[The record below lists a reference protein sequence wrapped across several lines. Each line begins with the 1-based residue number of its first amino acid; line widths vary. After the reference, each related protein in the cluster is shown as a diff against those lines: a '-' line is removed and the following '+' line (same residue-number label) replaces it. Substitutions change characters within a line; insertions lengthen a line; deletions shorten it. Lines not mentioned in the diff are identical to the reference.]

1 LLLLGIV
8 LLIGCAGAQ
17 APTAAF
23 SGTPTSGVIPL
34 NVAFTDLSTGGPTG
48 WAWFFGDENF
58 TAPWSLVNASP
69 GWLARRWHSSV
80 VMPDGSI
87 VLTGGQ
93 AIDGSKNDTWKSAN
107 NGTTWTQVNASS
119 GWPARYGHSSVALS
133 DGNIVLMGG
142 YDGTNY
148 MNDVWR
154 STDNGTTWA
163 LVNASPGWSVRNF
176 FSSVVLP
183 DGSIVLMGGLSQ
195 FGQAEQDVW
204 RSTDDGSTWGR
215 VTPSAQWAARS
226 EFSSVVLPDG
236 SIVLTG
242 GADNVIGYENE
253 TWRSTDGGATWTE
266 MNTSSG
272 WPVRNEHASVAMPDG
287 SIVLMGGWNPSTGFL
302 NDVWRSTNNGST
314 WTDINASAGWTPRG
328 SHTGMAMADGSI
340 VLTGGAGTGGDT
352 NETWQFV
359 PKGSSAQNPSHI
371 YNTPGSYQV
380 TLQAYNIN
388 GFNST
393 RKAGYIN
400 VVPPVVADFWGTP
413 TFGPAPL
420 DVAFMDNSTGQPISW
435 NWTFGDGNFSHLQN
449 PVHRY
454 LTNGN
459 FTVSLNVTNVQGS
472 NNLILTKYIQV
483 TPPLAPPVI
492 KSITPTTGVRNST
505 VSFTILGNNFQ
516 AGHTTAE
523 FRNQSSGLITAS
535 LSFINATNLTG
546 TVAIP
551 ANASTGLWN
560 IRVVTTTNGEAILMN
575 AFTIK
580 NASPPTIAAIT
591 PPSPWYRNAS
601 VKFLITGTNFQ
612 PGKTTINFTYP
623 SNGTQLNLTLD
634 MKILIINTTAINGTV
649 VIPYNASAVA
659 MNVSVT
665 TVDGGRVW
673 KASAFTVA
681 PFPAPTIASVAPS
694 TPWYRNASVFFLITG
709 TNFQPGQTIV
719 NFTYPSNGTELNLT
733 PGMRIQTIT
742 TTTINGTVVVPY
754 NASAVA
760 LNVSVRTLDGGRV
773 WKPAAFTVAVSP
785 APTIASVTPTTPWY
799 RNASVKF
806 LITGTNFQ
814 PGHTIVNFT
823 YPSNGTQL
831 NLTQGMKILIINTTA
846 INGTVVIPY
855 NASAV
860 ALNVSVRTLDGGR
873 VWKASAFTIAPFP
886 APTIVSVAPTTPWYR
901 NASVF
906 FLITG
911 TNFQPGQTAVNFTYP
926 SNGTELNV
934 TGMKIQTITTTT
946 INGTVVV
953 PYNASAVT
961 MNVSVRTLDG
971 GRAWKP
977 AAFTVAQ
984 FPAPTIGAITPAS
997 GFRNT
1002 TVAFTIT
1009 GTNFLPGQTTVN
1021 LSYPANSEISTT
1033 LYAVSSTQII
1043 GGMRVPGN
1051 ATNGAWKLNVTTL
1064 DGGLTT
1070 RPSAFTISKLP
1081 APAVTAFAPSAA
1093 YRGTTVSFIV
1103 NGSYFEPGGL
1113 TIVNLTKPGQ
1123 VDISTNLTTV
1133 YSSQIAGNFT
1143 IPSGYATGL
1152 WNVNVSTIDGNFV
1165 TKASALSVL

>member
-1 LLLLGIV
+1 MRTVCYCLVLLGVV

-17 APTAAF
+17 VPAAAF

-34 NVAFTDLSTGGPTG
+34 SVAFTDQSTGGPTG
-48 WAWFFGDENF
+48 WAWYFGDENY
-58 TAPWSLVNASP
+58 TAPWTLVNASP
-69 GWLARRWHSSV
+69 GWTARKYLSGV
-80 VMPDGSI
+80 VTLNGTI
-87 VLTGGQ
+87 VIMGGQ
-93 AIDGSKNDTWKSAN
+93 ESGVAN
-107 NGTTWTQVNASS
+107 NETWLSTNNGISWTLANASS
-119 GWPARYGHSSVALS
+119 GWPARYGHSSVALP
-133 DGNIVLMGG
+133 DGSIVLMGG
-142 YDGTNY
+142 YDNTNS

-163 LVNASPGWSVRNF
+163 LVNASPGWSVRY
-176 FSSVVLP
+176 FSSSVALP
-183 DGSIVLMGGLSQ
+183 DGSIVLMGGKNQ
-195 FGQAEQDVW
+195 FGQAYQEVW
-204 RSTDDGSTWGR
+204 RSADDGSTWAQ
-215 VTPSAQWAARS
+215 VTQNAQWAARS
-226 EFSSVVLPDG
+226 AFSSVVMPDG
-236 SIVLTG
+236 SIVLIG
-242 GADNVIGYENE
+242 GSDNVLGYDNE
-253 TWRSTDGGATWTE
+253 TWRSMDQGATWTE
-266 MNTSSG
+266 VNASSG
-272 WPVRNEHASVAMPDG
+272 WTPRMDHGSVVMPDG
-287 SIVLMGGWNPSTGFL
+287 SIVLMGGYNGAIGNL
-302 NDVWRSTNNGST
+302 NDVWQSTNNGLT
-314 WTDINASAGWTPRG
+314 WTEVNASAGWTPRG
-328 SHTGMAMADGSI
+328 GYPSMAMPNGSI
-340 VLTGGAGTGGDT
+340 VMMGGYDNSGMLND
-352 NETWQFV
+352 TWQFV
-359 PKGSSAQNPSHI
+359 PKGSSAQNPSHT
-371 YNTPGSYQV
+371 YNMPGSYQV

-400 VVPPVVADFWGTP
+400 AVLPVVADFWGTP

-420 DVAFMDNSTGQPISW
+420 DVAFMDNSTGQPTSW
-435 NWTFGDGNFSHLQN
+435 NWTFGDGNFSYLQN

-459 FTVSLNVTNVQGS
+459 FTVALNATNSVGS
-472 NNLILTKYIQV
+472 NTMTKTKYIQV
-483 TPPLAPPVI
+483 TPALAPPVI

-546 TVAIP
+546 TIAIP

-575 AFTIK
+575 AFTVK

-612 PGKTTINFTYP
+612 PGKTTVNFTYP
-623 SNGTQLNLTLD
+623 SNGTELNLTLG
-634 MKILIINTTAINGTV
+634 MKIQIINTTAINGTV

-673 KASAFTVA
+673 KASAFTIA

-694 TPWYRNASVFFLITG
+694 
-709 TNFQPGQTIV
+709 
-719 NFTYPSNGTELNLT
+719 
-733 PGMRIQTIT
+733 
-742 TTTINGTVVVPY
+742 
-754 NASAVA
+754 
-760 LNVSVRTLDGGRV
+760 
-773 WKPAAFTVAVSP
+773 
-785 APTIASVTPTTPWY
+785 TPWY

-831 NLTQGMKILIINTTA
+831 NLTQGMKIQIINTTA

-911 TNFQPGQTAVNFTYP
+911 TNFQPGQTTVNFTYP
-926 SNGTELNV
+926 SNGTQLNL
-934 TGMKIQTITTTT
+934 TGMKIQTVTATT

-971 GRAWKP
+971 GKVWKP

-1009 GTNFLPGQTTVN
+1009 GTNFQPGQTTVN

-1043 GGMRVPGN
+1043 GGMRIPGN

-1070 RPSAFTISKLP
+1070 RLSAFTISKLP
-1081 APAVTAFAPSAA
+1081 APTVTAFAPSAA

-1123 VDISTNLTTV
+1123 TDIPTNLTSV
-1133 YSSQIAGNFT
+1133 YSTQIAGNFT
-1143 IPSGYATGL
+1143 IPAASSTGS
-1152 WNVNVSTIDGNFV
+1152 WNVNVSTLDGGFV